1 MQGAGSHCSDVSL
14 AIWLSRTPRL
24 RVFNDRL
31 GSRVRLPGAS
41 PARQKYL
48 REGRNRCGAAN
59 GELVPNPEVSRI
71 YIGRL
76 ARRAT
81 RRVANRRYA
90 EMYGPLPEHV
100 KPATTLTAKQV
111 VDKGIASGATK
122 ASGFFA
128 KLGWKKLGA
137 FCLKIAAASP
147 LAAKI
152 VVSIAIVTVAA
163 CIFRVVRSA

>member
-1 MQGAGSHCSDVSL
+1 MAQTKRGKRTIVRAVIETAEHMTAVSGIPDAGAH
-14 AIWLSRTPRL
+14 
-24 RVFNDRL
+24 
-31 GSRVRLPGAS
+31 
-41 PARQKYL
+41 
-48 REGRNRCGAAN
+48 
-59 GELVPNPEVSRI
+59 
-71 YIGRL
+71 
-76 ARRAT
+76 
-81 RRVANRRYA
+81 
-90 EMYGPLPEHV
+90 
-100 KPATTLTAKQV
+100 TAKAAAV